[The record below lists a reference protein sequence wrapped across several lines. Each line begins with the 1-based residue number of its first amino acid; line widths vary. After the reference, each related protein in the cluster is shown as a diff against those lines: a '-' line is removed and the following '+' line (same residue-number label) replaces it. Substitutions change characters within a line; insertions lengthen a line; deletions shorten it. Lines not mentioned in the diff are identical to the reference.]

1 MVFLKGEY
9 NALLDSAVELV
20 ISLCEAR
27 GSSCLHTTMMMLLL
41 NFNNNRMMRGP
52 DQLVLPK
59 LLLRE
64 GVSHQYDMIITTDL
78 RPLATLATLVATL
91 AVACDAC
98 DSKTP
103 LQLLPPSLAT
113 RLYM

>member
-9 NALLDSAVELV
+9 NALLDNAVELV

-27 GSSCLHTTMMMLLL
+27 GSSCLHTTMMLRL

-78 RPLATLATLVATL
+78 RPLATLATLVT
-91 AVACDAC
+91 
-98 DSKTP
+98 S
-103 LQLLPPSLAT
+103 
-113 RLYM
+113 

>member
-20 ISLCEAR
+20 ISLCEEAR

-78 RPLATLATLVATL
+78 RPLATLLATLVT
-91 AVACDAC
+91 
-98 DSKTP
+98 S
-103 LQLLPPSLAT
+103 
-113 RLYM
+113 